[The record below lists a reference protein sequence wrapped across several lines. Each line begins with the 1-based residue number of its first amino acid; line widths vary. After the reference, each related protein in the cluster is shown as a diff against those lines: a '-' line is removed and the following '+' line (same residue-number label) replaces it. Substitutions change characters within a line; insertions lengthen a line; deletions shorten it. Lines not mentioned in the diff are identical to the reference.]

1 MTDRSQLRVQ
11 LWSYN
16 YEPEPAGIGPV
27 SAAAAKALRERGH
40 QVDVVAAH
48 PHYPAPA
55 WGRRL
60 RPYRERRDGVHVLRL
75 PIWVGRDTS
84 VARLRQEILFATTQ
98 VLASPLLPAADVIV
112 AVSPSF
118 PALLPA
124 VISST
129 LRRTPLV
136 LWIQDILPDGAVST
150 GIIHESSRVVGA
162 ARAFESAAYRRADRI
177 AVISDTF
184 RQNLLDKGVP
194 PGKVARIYNPAT
206 RRVAEPVAI
215 RSRGPLLTM
224 GNIGHSQGIAEL
236 VREFESAPEAAE
248 EDLSFVITGSGVAA
262 EAVRAEIRSDR
273 VSMPGLLPS
282 EELEHELHRAALGV
296 VSQRADVAEFNV
308 PSKLMNFMAYGL
320 PVLARA
326 RAGSEVEHL
335 VEQSGGGWVV
345 DAARP
350 GEFARAAADA
360 LRDPRERAK
369 RGAAGRR
376 FAERHFSPEGHA
388 AHLERL
394 LLEVAH
400 SSSPPPRERTA

>member
-1 MTDRSQLRVQ
+1 VTDRSQLRVQ

-150 GIIHESSRVVGA
+150 GIIRESSRVLGA
-162 ARAFESAAYRRADRI
+162 ARAFESAAYRRAERI

-184 RQNLLDKGVP
+184 RRNLLDKGVP
-194 PGKVARIYNPAT
+194 PGKVTRIYNPAT
-206 RRVAEPVAI
+206 RRVA
-215 RSRGPLLTM
+215 
-224 GNIGHSQGIAEL
+224 
-236 VREFESAPEAAE
+236 
-248 EDLSFVITGSGVAA
+248 
-262 EAVRAEIRSDR
+262 
-273 VSMPGLLPS
+273 GL
-282 EELEHELHRAALGV
+282 
-296 VSQRADVAEFNV
+296 
-308 PSKLMNFMAYGL
+308 
-320 PVLARA
+320 
-326 RAGSEVEHL
+326 
-335 VEQSGGGWVV
+335 
-345 DAARP
+345 
-350 GEFARAAADA
+350 
-360 LRDPRERAK
+360 
-369 RGAAGRR
+369 
-376 FAERHFSPEGHA
+376 
-388 AHLERL
+388 
-394 LLEVAH
+394 
-400 SSSPPPRERTA
+400 